1 MNVKNPWAQR
11 IAQRKPFRVLIEQHN
26 TAESERPELMKEALE
41 AEGLEVIRTSSKARL
56 SKYHTASPEE
66 RALQIYVVDQYD
78 RWAQPAPI
86 NQTTEIFQRYEGA
99 RIIDRIYVAPENIS
113 KGDQILKGMKL

>member
-1 MNVKNPWAQR
+1 
-11 IAQRKPFRVLIEQHN
+11 LIEQHN
-26 TAESERPELMKEALE
+26 TSESDRPELIKKSLE
-41 AEGLEVIRTSSKARL
+41 DEGIEVIRTSSKARL
-56 SKYHTASPEE
+56 SKYHTTSPEE

-99 RIIDRIYVAPENIS
+99 RIIDRIYVAPENFA
-113 KGDQILKGMKL
+113 KADAILKGLKPN